1 MSQKAETIS
10 CALERIIFHSDRTGY
25 LVGKFRRE
33 DDAKTFTACGKIMDG
48 SVGECFDLE
57 GQWTLHSQ
65 YGRQFQIE
73 NFRKKIPTTV
83 HAVERYLASGL
94 ISGIGPVY
102 AKKIVERFGADTMRI
117 LSEEPRRLA
126 EISGIGKQRIAL
138 ISQSWNEQQSARD
151 LLLDLQAYDLSLNM
165 SLQIYR
171 QFGGNS
177 LNVIKG
183 DPYRLAREI
192 SGIGF
197 RTADEIAKKMG
208 LRVDAPQR
216 LRAGLLHVMQLTEA
230 EGHTCYDEHRLL
242 DRAAEVLMVPKSEL
256 LLHLEHLVND
266 GTLQRICRSMD
277 EILIQ
282 KPQYFFLERDI
293 EYQLDRLQK
302 SGTILHNL
310 DLEEAIG
317 WSQSRASFHFAAEQ
331 ILALRTALKEKISIL
346 TGGPGTGKTTIVQAL
361 TKILRRDKYRVELTA
376 PTGRAAQKMA
386 EATGISA
393 KTLHRLLHL
402 RPTDGSQDSA
412 RVPFAESLQIDYL
425 IVDEASMI
433 DEFLAV
439 SLLRALPQTC
449 SLLIVGDS
457 DQLPSVGPGNLMND
471 LIESDR
477 FAVTRLRRI
486 FRQND
491 GSNIPSVAQSILTG
505 NPFLPKRIHDLR
517 AASFEEDILFVPSRS
532 PEECVDV
539 VKNLVATLLPN
550 RLAID
555 PFDDIQVLAP
565 MHRGIVG
572 IQNLNEVLQRALL
585 DRSSEVGKTFLV
597 GDKVIQTKNNY
608 EKNIF
613 NGDLGRVE
621 SVDKLNQRLVVNFDL
636 GPVLLEKEDQ
646 ADLAH
651 AYAISIH
658 KAQGS
663 EFPLIILPL
672 VNQHY
677 VMLRRNLLYTAI
689 TRGRKK
695 VIFVG
700 DESAYF
706 IAAKSVGETKRYSN
720 LLLKR
725 SAGSETQI
733 PVMP

>member
-1 MSQKAETIS
+1 MMPTLETIS
-10 CALERIIFHSDRTGY
+10 CALERVIFYAEKTGY

-33 DDAKTFTACGKIMDG
+33 DDSQVFTACGKIIDG
-48 SVGECFDLE
+48 NVGECFDLE
-57 GQWTLHSQ
+57 GQWVLHSQ
-65 YGRQFQIE
+65 YGRQFQIA
-73 NFRKKIPTTV
+73 NFRKKIPTTM
-83 HAVERYLASGL
+83 HAVERYLSSGL
-94 ISGIGPVY
+94 INGIGPVY
-102 AKKIVERFGADTMRI
+102 AKRIVAKFGAETMRI

-126 EISGIGKQRIAL
+126 EISGIGKQRLAL
-138 ISQSWNEQQSARD
+138 IVRSWNEQQAARD
-151 LLLDLQAYDLSLNM
+151 LILDLQAYDIPLNL

-177 LNVIKG
+177 LNVIRA
-183 DPYRLAREI
+183 DPYRLAREV

-197 RTADEIAKKMG
+197 KTADEIAKKVG
-208 LRVDAPQR
+208 LRVDSPQR
-216 LRAGLLHVMQLTEA
+216 LRAGILHTLQLAEA
-230 EGHTCYDEHRLL
+230 DGHTCYDEHRLL
-242 DRAAEVLMVPKSEL
+242 ERASEILMVPKTEL
-256 LLHLEHLVND
+256 VLHLEKLIGD
-266 GTLQRICRSMD
+266 GSLQRICRSMD

-302 SGTILHNL
+302 SAPSVTNL
-310 DLEEAIG
+310 DLNEAIA
-317 WSQSRASFHFAAEQ
+317 WSQSRADFRFADEQ
-331 ILALRTALKEKISIL
+331 ILALRIALREKISIL

-361 TKILRRDKYRVELTA
+361 TKILKRDNYRVELTA

-402 RPTDGSQDSA
+402 KPSDGTQDSA
-412 RVPFAESLQIDYL
+412 KIPAGELLQTDYL

-439 SLLRALPQTC
+439 SLFRALPQNC
-449 SLLIVGDS
+449 SLLIVGDG
-457 DQLPSVGPGNLMND
+457 DQLPSVGPGNVMGD
-471 LIESDR
+471 LIDSNR
-477 FAVTRLRRI
+477 FPVARLRRI

-491 GSNIPSVAQSILTG
+491 GSNIPSVAQSILTSC
-505 NPFLPKRIHDLR
+505 PFLPKRIHDYGS
-517 AASFEEDILFVPSRS
+517 AAFEEDIVFIPSKS
-532 PEECVDV
+532 PDECVQV
-539 VKNLVATLLPN
+539 VKDLVATILPK

-555 PFDDIQVLAP
+555 PFDDVQVLAP

-572 IQNLNEVLQRALL
+572 IQNLNEVLQRQLL
-585 DRSSEVGKTFLV
+585 HTSSEVGKSFLV
-597 GDKVIQTKNNY
+597 GDKIIQTKNNY

-613 NGDLGRVE
+613 NGDLGRVQ
-621 SVDKLNQRLVVNFDL
+621 SVDRVNQRLLVSFDI
-636 GPVLLEKEDQ
+636 GPVLLEREEQ

-663 EFPLIILPL
+663 EFPIVILPL
-672 VNQHY
+672 VNQHF

-689 TRGRKK
+689 TRGKKK

-706 IAAKSVGETKRYSN
+706 IAAKSIGETKRYSN
-720 LLLKR
+720 LLLKNR
-725 SAGSETQI
+725 PESATWGTKI
-733 PVMP
+733 